1 MNAGSTSGIRDN
13 NETEIQSAALVGSSN
28 AHSTVNVPCPV
39 FAHAHGRIPSK
50 FLTVA
55 KPKKYEKSII
65 GQQAQ
70 HS

>member
-1 MNAGSTSGIRDN
+1 MNAGSPSGNREN

-28 AHSTVNVPCPV
+28 AYRTVIVPWP
-39 FAHAHGRIPSK
+39 FLAHRVPSK

-55 KPKKYEKSII
+55 KPKMKEKSII